1 MSSYC
6 ACLLKKIS
14 SKTLVYHGAF
24 YQRCH
29 RGISIT
35 YNNRKPTSWQ
45 SQRWC
50 FHGHGAT
57 NAIKNGNDK
66 GDSLSDEPKI
76 TGMYM
81 IKSMKGYIWPS
92 DNPAVKVRV
101 VGALGLL
108 VTAKCLNTYVPILF
122 KEIIDVLGNADTY
135 ENVENVSNAVPAIIQ
150 PLLNSNILAAA
161 SPAEAVGIWAT
172 SLVIGYGVAR
182 AGAFGFSELR
192 NAVFAKVAQ
201 HSIRKIALSVFGHL
215 HNLDLSFHLNRQ
227 TGALSK
233 VFVTVYSRFPG
244 TSSYIATNCCL
255 FLPIS

>member
-6 ACLLKKIS
+6 ACLMKKIS
-14 SKTLVYHGAF
+14 AKSLIYNVAS
-24 YQRCH
+24 YQRCQ

-35 YNNRKPTSWQ
+35 YNRRRPPLWQ

-57 NAIKNGNDK
+57 NAVKNGNDK
-66 GDSLSDEPKI
+66 DHHRVSDEPKI
-76 TGMYM
+76 TAMYM

-92 DNPAVKVRV
+92 DNPAVKGRV

-108 VTAKCLNTYVPILF
+108 VTAKCLNTYVPIIF
-122 KEIIDVLGNADTY
+122 KDIIDVLGNADTY
-135 ENVENVSNAVPAIIQ
+135 ENVANVSNAVPSIIQ
-150 PLLNSNILAAA
+150 PLLNSNIFAAA

-172 SLVIGYGVAR
+172 TLVIGYGVAR

-192 NAVFAKVAQ
+192 NAVFARVAQ

-233 VFVTVYSRFPG
+233 VFISLYRDLSG
-244 TSSYIATNCCL
+244 TG
-255 FLPIS
+255 

>member
-1 MSSYC
+1 M
-6 ACLLKKIS
+6 
-14 SKTLVYHGAF
+14 YHAASF
-24 YQRCH
+24 QRGH

-35 YNNRKPTSWQ
+35 YNRWRPPPWQ

-50 FHGHGAT
+50 FHGHVAT
-57 NAIKNGNDK
+57 NAVKNGNGKD
-66 GDSLSDEPKI
+66 DSLSNERKI
-76 TGMYM
+76 TKMYM

-92 DNPAVKVRV
+92 DNAAVKGRV

-122 KEIIDVLGNADTY
+122 KDIIDVLGNADTY
-135 ENVENVSNAVPAIIQ
+135 ENVEHISNAVPSIIQ

-172 SLVIGYGVAR
+172 SLVIGYGIAR

-201 HSIRKIALSVFGHL
+201 HSIRKIALRVFGHL

-233 VFVTVYSRFPG
+233 VFIFVHIR
-244 TSSYIATNCCL
+244 
-255 FLPIS
+255 LPQMEK